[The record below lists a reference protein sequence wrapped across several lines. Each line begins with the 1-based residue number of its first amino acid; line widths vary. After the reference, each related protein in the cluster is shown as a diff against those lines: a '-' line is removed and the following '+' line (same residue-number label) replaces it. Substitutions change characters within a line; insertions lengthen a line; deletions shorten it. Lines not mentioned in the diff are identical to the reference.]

1 VIIGAPLGMVAT
13 IICGGLE
20 LPLLALPLP
29 VLFLFMLVTAA
40 LPGTERRLR
49 AGHTVREPAAP
60 SG

>member
-1 VIIGAPLGMVAT
+1 MIIGAPLGMVAT

-20 LPLLALPLP
+20 LPLLPLL